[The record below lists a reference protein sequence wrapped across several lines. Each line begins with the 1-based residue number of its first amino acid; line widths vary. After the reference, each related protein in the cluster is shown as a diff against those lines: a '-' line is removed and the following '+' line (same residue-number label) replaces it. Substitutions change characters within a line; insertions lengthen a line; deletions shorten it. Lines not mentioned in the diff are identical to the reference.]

1 VNSKLTFTWEQAR
14 QVVENHVFA
23 HFGEPLKEIQLS
35 LLQDVW
41 EGLTYSQIAQK
52 RYLSVNYLR
61 GDLGPK
67 LWQKLSLA
75 LGQEVTKTN
84 FKALLEAVG
93 QTDQDTAGLWDT
105 APPVRVTTDWLFS
118 AGSVPP
124 ASPFYQERR
133 CDDLGWQALQQ
144 PGSLLQVRSPRGMGK
159 TSLVNQLLYRM
170 KLQAYPTILFDL
182 QSLEADWLSQWELFL
197 RWFCL
202 SLRQQFNP
210 GEDQPL
216 IWEPSGG
223 SPSEHST
230 QFLATQILPYQEQPW
245 VLAVDGVE
253 RVFAYPETLEK
264 WLRLLRHWHELMKTS
279 PLWQSLRILLSY
291 STSDRHFCALSPQLF
306 QFGMVLELEDFQ
318 VVHLQRL
325 MHQHQLQLS
334 DEQIAR
340 IMDMIGGHPY
350 LIRQFFHQ
358 LTLSHLS
365 LEQLLETAPTQSGIY
380 SEFLY
385 QLGYDLQFSPELI
398 QTLKRLVQVQQPLTL
413 TPTLTYSLYHWGF
426 IKKQG
431 NQVVMKYP
439 LYRQYFRVIEHL
451 IYPSIASSLLP

>member
-1 VNSKLTFTWEQAR
+1 M
-14 QVVENHVFA
+14 VENRVFA

-41 EGLTYSQIAQK
+41 EGLTYNQVAQK
-52 RYLSVNYLR
+52 RYLSANYLR

-84 FKALLEAVG
+84 FKALIEAVG
-93 QTDQDTAGLWDT
+93 QTDQDAGEGP
-105 APPVRVTTDWLFS
+105 APPVITDWLFS
-118 AGSVPP
+118 VGSVPP
-124 ASPFYQERR
+124 GSPFYQERR
-133 CDDLGWQALQQ
+133 CDDLGFRALQQ

-159 TSLVNQLLYRM
+159 TSLVNQLLHRAQ
-170 KLQAYPTILFDL
+170 LQTYQTILFDI

-216 IWEPSGG
+216 TWESPWA
-223 SPSEHST
+223 SPSEQST
-230 QFLATQILPYQEQPW
+230 QFLTTHILPYLQQPW
-245 VLAVDGVE
+245 VLAFDGVE
-253 RVFAYPETLEK
+253 RLFAYPAILEK
-264 WLRLLRHWHELMKTS
+264 WLRLLRHWHELTKIS

-318 VVHLQRL
+318 VSHLQHL
-325 MHQHQLQLS
+325 LHQHQLQLS
-334 DEQIAR
+334 DIQLAR
-340 IMDMIGGHPY
+340 ITDMIGGHPY

-358 LTLSHLS
+358 LTLTQLS
-365 LEQLLETAPTQSGIY
+365 LEQLLEMAPTQSGIY

-398 QTLKRLVQVQQPLTL
+398 QTLKRIVQVQQPLTL
-413 TPTLTYSLYHWGF
+413 TPALTYSLYHWGL

-431 NQVVMKYP
+431 NQVIIRYP

-451 IYPSIASSLLP
+451 IYPSVSNLLLS

>member
-1 VNSKLTFTWEQAR
+1 M
-14 QVVENHVFA
+14 VENRVFA

-84 FKALLEAVG
+84 FKALLETVG
-93 QTDQDTAGLWDT
+93 QTDSDTGGLWDT
-105 APPVRVTTDWLFS
+105 ALPARATTDWLFS

-124 ASPFYQERR
+124 DSAFYQERR
-133 CDDLGWQALQQ
+133 CDDLGWRVLQQ
-144 PGSLLQVRSPRGMGK
+144 SGGFLQVRSPRGMGK
-159 TSLVNQLLYRM
+159 TSLVNQLLHRAN
-170 KLQAYPTILFDL
+170 LQTYQTILFDL

-216 IWEPSGG
+216 TGEPSWA
-223 SPSEHST
+223 SPSEHCT
-230 QFLATQILPYQEQPW
+230 QFLATHILPYQEQPW
-245 VLAVDGVE
+245 VLAFDGAE
-253 RVFAYPETLEK
+253 RLFAYPAVLER
-264 WLRLLRHWHELMKTS
+264 WLRLLRHWHELTKTS
-279 PLWQSLRILLSY
+279 PLWQSLRILVSY

-306 QFGMVLELEDFQ
+306 QFGMLLELEDFQ
-318 VVHLQRL
+318 VSHLQRL
-325 MHQHQLQLS
+325 MAQHQLQLS
-334 DEQIAR
+334 DGQIAR
-340 IMDMIGGHPY
+340 IMEMIGGHPY

-358 LTLSHLS
+358 LTLTHLS

-398 QTLKRLVQVQQPLTL
+398 QTLKRIVQVQQPLTL
-413 TPTLTYSLYHWGF
+413 TPSLTYSLYHWGL

-431 NQVVMKYP
+431 NQVVMKCA